1 MKTLLTLAALAFIL
15 GISGCSK
22 DEPTYVNYKDEWK
35 ILAASTASPSALA
48 LVSQPDGAVT
58 SADIFSSANG
68 TPLPGQVQKIVEFRE
83 YLYLMIP
90 SAFQVVVIDKQT
102 FKQKAVLDFS
112 GTQRIPTD
120 VAFGNATTGYVAH
133 ENDTSVTV
141 IDITNFSIGR
151 VIKVGMH
158 PVSIAAVGNQVFVA
172 NQFDNTVSQIDTRTN
187 TVVATHQVA
196 PAPTFI
202 RPNANGHEVMV
213 LSLGAGKLDGAA
225 VKTAPV
231 MTYIDSGRFVVV
243 VTPIDDPQFDGANAL
258 PTSLSVSPKEWA
270 FVTVQKG
277 VIRLDT
283 KGRIDYKLVSEE
295 EYTQSYYN
303 FRRNEILLLKGT
315 KGSIIDE
322 ISGEQKTTF
331 AIPSEATTMIGL

>member
-1 MKTLLTLAALAFIL
+1 MKTLLTLAALIL
-15 GISGCSK
+15 IIGISGCTS
-22 DEPTYVNYKDEWK
+22 DEPNYVNFKDEWK
-35 ILAASTASPSALA
+35 ILAASTGSPASLA
-48 LVSQPDGAVT
+48 LVSQPDGALT

-68 TPLPGQVQKIVEFRE
+68 TSLPGIVNKIVEFRE
-83 YLYLMIP
+83 NIYLMIP

-112 GTQRIPTD
+112 AFQRVPTD

-151 VIKVGMH
+151 SIKVGNH
-158 PVSIAAVGNQVFVA
+158 PVAIAAVGNQIFVA
-172 NQFDNTVSQIDTRTN
+172 NQHDNSVSQIDTRTN

-213 LSLGAGKLDGAA
+213 LSLGAGKIDSAA
-225 VKTAPV
+225 VKTPPV
-231 MTYIDSGRFVVV
+231 VTYIDSGRFVVE
-243 VTPIDDPQFDGANAL
+243 VTPIDDPLLDGTNAL

-270 FVTVQKG
+270 YITMQKG

-283 KGRIDYKLVSEE
+283 KGRKDFIVVSEI
-295 EYTQSYYN
+295 EYKQSYYN
-303 FRRNEILLLKGT
+303 FRRYEVLLLNGT
-315 KGSIIDE
+315 NGIIIDE
-322 ISGEQKTTF
+322 ISGIQKTTF
-331 AIPSEATTMIGL
+331 TIPTEALTLIGL